1 MMSMHSSASLHWHQ
15 KATVAMANTAAS
27 KVLLRFRLFLKARR
41 WASVT
46 GGLLGREVE
55 IGAMDDDPW
64 MALFRWVAPFHSTP
78 LIMCHSCKPRSQV
91 LKGPPLTE
99 P

>member
-1 MMSMHSSASLHWHQ
+1 MEMISPDFCGVEHAACTIGSKMISMHSSARQHWHQ

-27 KVLLRFRLFLKARR
+27 KVSERSRLFCKAIR

-46 GGLLGREVE
+46 GGLFGQEE
-55 IGAMDDDPW
+55 EGGAI
-64 MALFRWVAPFHSTP
+64 AE
-78 LIMCHSCKPRSQV
+78 
-91 LKGPPLTE
+91 E